1 MMMTDTAKSP
11 LEQAERRV
19 MDTRKVLDDAKERL
33 RLAQEAVERAVK
45 ESARAISEYALL
57 KQG

>member
-1 MMMTDTAKSP
+1 MMTDTSKSP

-33 RLAQEAVERAVK
+33 RLAREAVERAVK